1 MKKIG
6 IDYFHCR
13 ERFLALPGVREVR
26 KGPYR
31 FAVAPGPAQ
40 DYLAE
45 HFAEADRMIRN
56 GAHAKDSWSSSASIL
71 TLPDGKKIFVKRNRV
86 HGFEY
91 TFKYFFI
98 PARAFRAAI
107 AARRVEEAGIMTPHV
122 LAAGEKRFARFL
134 LAGYLV
140 TDALTDARDLMTYVI
155 ERPDAPAGMPA
166 LIREVARV
174 AAALH
179 SHGFYH
185 GDLKLVNLYRTADD
199 APCGVWDLDS
209 AQLFAPGEIPHE
221 LLVRELGRIVS
232 SVLIFAERNPA
243 FPDDFFNLNRITND
257 LLDAYS
263 AAGSTSP
270 VPAASE
276 VMDVARV
283 RWLNKRKLRFDY
295 GGQLA

>member
-6 IDYFHCR
+6 VDYFHCR
-13 ERFLALPGVREVR
+13 ERFLALPGVLEVR

-31 FAVAPGPAQ
+31 FAVPPGPAQ

-45 HFAEADRMIRN
+45 HFAESDAMIRD
-56 GAHAKDSWSSSASIL
+56 GAHAKVSWASSASVW
-71 TLPDGKKIFVKRNRV
+71 TLPGGQKIFVKRNRV

-98 PARAFRAAI
+98 PARAFRAAV
-107 AARRVEEAGIMTPHV
+107 AAQRVEAAGIMTPRV
-122 LAAGEKRFARFL
+122 LAAGERRFAHFL

-140 TDALTDARDLMTYVI
+140 TDALTDARDLMSYVI

-166 LIREVARV
+166 VIREVARV
-174 AAALH
+174 AAVLH
-179 SHGFYH
+179 GHGFYH

-209 AQLFAPGEIPHE
+209 AQLFPGEVPHE
-221 LLVRELGRIVS
+221 LVVRELGRIVS
-232 SVLIFAERNPA
+232 SVLIFAEQNPA
-243 FPDDFFNLNRITND
+243 FPDEFFDLDRVTDD

-263 AAGSTSP
+263 AAAKTP
-270 VPAASE
+270 APAASE

-295 GGQLA
+295 GGHHA

>member
-13 ERFLALPGVREVR
+13 ERFLALPGVREVW

-31 FAVAPGPAQ
+31 FAVSPGPAQ

-45 HFAEADRMIRN
+45 HFAEADAMIRD
-56 GAHAKDSWSSSASIL
+56 GAHAKDSWASSASLWTIPGGRKL
-71 TLPDGKKIFVKRNRV
+71 FVKRNRV

-107 AARRVEEAGIMTPHV
+107 AAQRVEEAGIMTPRV
-122 LAAGEKRFARFL
+122 LAAGEKRFAHFL

-140 TDALTDARDLMTYVI
+140 TEALTDARDLMTYTI

-179 SHGFYH
+179 GRGFYH

-209 AQLFAPGEIPHE
+209 AQLFPGEIPHE
-221 LLVRELGRIVS
+221 LLVRELGRIAS
-232 SVLIFAERNPA
+232 SVLIFAEQNPA
-243 FPDDFFNLNRITND
+243 FPDSFFDLNRVTND

-263 AAGSTSP
+263 AAAKTP
-270 VPAASE
+270 APAASE
-276 VMDVARV
+276 VMDIARV
-283 RWLNKRKLRFDY
+283 RWLSKRKLRFDY
-295 GGQLA
+295 GGPQA

>member
-6 IDYFHCR
+6 TDYFHCR

-31 FAVAPGPAQ
+31 FAVSPGPAQ

-45 HFAEADRMIRN
+45 HFTESDAMIRD
-56 GAHAKDSWSSSASIL
+56 GSHAKVSWASSASVL
-71 TLPDGKKIFVKRNRV
+71 TLPGGQKVFVKRNRV

-98 PARAFRAAI
+98 PARAFRAAT
-107 AARRVEEAGIMTPHV
+107 AAQRVEEAGIMTPHV
-122 LAAGEKRFARFL
+122 LAAGEKRFAHFL

-140 TDALTDARDLMTYVI
+140 TDALTDARDLMAYTI
-155 ERPDAPAGMPA
+155 ERPDAPAGMPT

-174 AAALH
+174 AATLH
-179 SHGFYH
+179 DHGFYH

-209 AQLFAPGEIPHE
+209 AQLFPGEVPHE
-221 LLVRELGRIVS
+221 LVVRELGRIVS
-232 SVLIFAERNPA
+232 SVLIFAEQNPA
-243 FPDDFFNLNRITND
+243 FPDEFFDLERVTND

-263 AAGSTSP
+263 ATAKTP
-270 VPAASE
+270 APAASE
-276 VMDVARV
+276 VIDVARV

-295 GGQLA
+295 GGQKP

>member
-6 IDYFHCR
+6 VDYFHCR

-26 KGPYR
+26 KCPYR
-31 FAVAPGPAQ
+31 FAIAPGHAQ

-45 HFAEADRMIRN
+45 HFAEADRMIRD
-56 GAHAKDSWSSSASIL
+56 GDRVKESWESSASL
-71 TLPDGKKIFVKRNRV
+71 WTLPGGKRVFVKRNRI

-98 PARAFRAAI
+98 PARVFRAAT
-107 AARRVEEAGIMTPHV
+107 AAQRVEEAGIMTPRV
-122 LAAGEKRFARFL
+122 LAAGEKRLARFL

-140 TDALTDARDLMTYVI
+140 TEALTDAGDLMSYVI

-174 AAALH
+174 TAALH
-179 SHGFYH
+179 DHGFYH

-209 AQLFAPGEIPHE
+209 AQLFPGEIPHE

-232 SVLIFAERNPA
+232 SALIFAERNPA
-243 FPDDFFNLNRITND
+243 FPDGFFDLKQVTDD

-263 AAGSTSP
+263 ATAKTP
-270 VPAASE
+270 APAASE
-276 VMDVARV
+276 VMDVACV

>member
-45 HFAEADRMIRN
+45 HFAEADRMIRD
-56 GAHAKDSWSSSASIL
+56 GDRVKESWESSASL
-71 TLPDGKKIFVKRNRV
+71 WTLPGGKKVFVKRNRV

-107 AARRVEEAGIMTPHV
+107 AAQRVEEAGIMTPRV
-122 LAAGEKRFARFL
+122 LAAGEKRFAHFL

-140 TDALTDARDLMTYVI
+140 TEALTDARDLMSYVI

-179 SHGFYH
+179 DHGFYH

-209 AQLFAPGEIPHE
+209 AQLFPGEIPHE

-243 FPDDFFNLNRITND
+243 FPDVFFNLNRLTDN

-263 AAGSTSP
+263 AEAKT
-270 VPAASE
+270 PAPAVSE
-276 VMDVARV
+276 VMDIACV

-295 GGQLA
+295 GGPQA

>member
-1 MKKIG
+1 MST
-6 IDYFHCR
+6 DYFHCR
-13 ERFLALPGVREVR
+13 EKYLALSGVREIR
-26 KGPYR
+26 NGPYR
-31 FAVAPGPAQ
+31 FALPQSPAQ

-45 HFAEADRMIRN
+45 HFAEADRMIRD
-56 GAHAKDSWSSSASIL
+56 GARAKDSWSSSASVL
-71 TLPDGKKIFVKRNRV
+71 TLPSGQKIFVKRNRV

-107 AARRVEEAGIMTPHV
+107 AAQRVEEAGIMTPHV
-122 LAAGEKRFARFL
+122 LAAGEKRFAHFL

-140 TDALTDARDLMTYVI
+140 TEALTDARDLMSYTI

-179 SHGFYH
+179 ARGFYH
-185 GDLKLVNLYRTADD
+185 GDLKLVNLSRTADD

-209 AQLFAPGEIPHE
+209 AQLFPGEIPHE
-221 LLVRELGRIVS
+221 LLVRELGRIAS

-243 FPDDFFNLNRITND
+243 FPDSFFDLNRVTND

-263 AAGSTSP
+263 AAAKTP
-270 VPAASE
+270 APAASE
-276 VMDVARV
+276 VMDIARV
-283 RWLNKRKLRFDY
+283 RWLSKRKLRFDY
-295 GGQLA
+295 GGPQA

>member
-13 ERFLALPGVREVR
+13 ERFLALPGVREAR
-26 KGPYR
+26 KGAYR
-31 FAVAPGPAQ
+31 FAVPPGPAQ
-40 DYLAE
+40 DYLME
-45 HFAEADRMIRN
+45 HFAEADRMIRD
-56 GAHAKDSWSSSASIL
+56 GARAKDSWESSASIF
-71 TLPDGKKIFVKRNRV
+71 TIPGGMEIFVKRNRV

-107 AARRVEEAGIMTPHV
+107 AAQRVQEAGIMTPRV

-140 TDALTDARDLMTYVI
+140 TEALPDARDLMAYTI
-155 ERPDAPAGMPA
+155 ERPDAPAGMPV

-179 SHGFYH
+179 DHGFYH

-209 AQLFAPGEIPHE
+209 AQLFPGEIPHE

-232 SVLIFAERNPA
+232 SVLIFAEKNPA
-243 FPDDFFNLNRITND
+243 FPDAFFNLDRVTRD

-263 AAGSTSP
+263 DVAKTPA
-270 VPAASE
+270 PAASE

-295 GGQLA
+295 GGNHA

>member
-6 IDYFHCR
+6 TDYFHCR
-13 ERFLALPGVREVR
+13 ERFLAIPGVREVR

-31 FAVAPGPAQ
+31 FAVSPGPAQ
-40 DYLAE
+40 DYLLE
-45 HFAEADRMIRN
+45 HFAESDAMIRD
-56 GAHAKDSWSSSASIL
+56 GSHAKVSWASSASVW
-71 TLPDGKKIFVKRNRV
+71 TLPGGRKIFVKRNRV

-98 PARAFRAAI
+98 PARAFRAAV

-122 LAAGEKRFARFL
+122 LAAGEKRFAHFL

-140 TDALTDARDLMTYVI
+140 TDALTDARDLMAYTI

-166 LIREVARV
+166 IIRETARI

-179 SHGFYH
+179 DHGFYH

-209 AQLFAPGEIPHE
+209 AQLFPGEVPHE
-221 LLVRELGRIVS
+221 LVVRELGRIVS
-232 SVLIFAERNPA
+232 SVLIFAEQNPA
-243 FPDDFFNLNRITND
+243 FPDEFFNLERLTND
-257 LLDAYS
+257 LLGAYS
-263 AAGSTSP
+263 AAAKTSA
-270 VPAASE
+270 PAASE

-295 GGQLA
+295 GGQTS

>member
-56 GAHAKDSWSSSASIL
+56 GAHAKESWSSSASVL

-98 PARAFRAAI
+98 PARAFRAAM
-107 AARRVEEAGIMTPHV
+107 AAQRVEEAGIMTPHV
-122 LAAGEKRFARFL
+122 LAAGEKRFAHFL

-140 TDALTDARDLMTYVI
+140 TAALTDARDLMSYVI

-209 AQLFAPGEIPHE
+209 AQLFPGEVPHD

-232 SVLIFAERNPA
+232 SVLIFAEQNPA
-243 FPDDFFNLNRITND
+243 FPDDFFDLERITHD

-263 AAGSTSP
+263 AAGTTSP
-270 VPAASE
+270 APAASE
-276 VMDVARV
+276 VMDIARV

-295 GGQLA
+295 GGLQA

>member
-45 HFAEADRMIRN
+45 HFAEADRMIRD
-56 GAHAKDSWSSSASIL
+56 GAHAKESWASSASIW
-71 TLPDGKKIFVKRNRV
+71 TVPGGKKIFVKRNRV

-98 PARAFRAAI
+98 PARAFRAAVN
-107 AARRVEEAGIMTPHV
+107 AQRVEEAGIPTPRV
-122 LAAGEKRFARFL
+122 LAAGERRFAHFL

-140 TDALTDARDLMTYVI
+140 TEALTDARDLMSYVI
-155 ERPDAPAGMPA
+155 GRPDAPAGMPA
-166 LIREVARV
+166 IIREAARI

-185 GDLKLVNLYRTADD
+185 GDLKLVNLYRDGDD

-209 AQLFAPGEIPHE
+209 TQIFPGEVPHD
-221 LLVRELGRIVS
+221 LIVRELGRIAS
-232 SVLIFAERNPA
+232 SVLIFAEQNPA
-243 FPDDFFNLNRITND
+243 FPDDFFDLERVTRD
-257 LLDAYS
+257 LLDAY
-263 AAGSTSP
+263 AAGTNSP
-270 VPAASE
+270 APEPSE
-276 VMDVARV
+276 VMDIARV

-295 GGQLA
+295 GGLQA

>member
-1 MKKIG
+1 VKKIG

-26 KGPYR
+26 RWPYR

-40 DYLAE
+40 DFLAE
-45 HFAEADRMIRN
+45 HFAESDRMIRD
-56 GAHAKDSWSSSASIL
+56 GVHAKESWESSASIL
-71 TLPDGKKIFVKRNRV
+71 TIPGGEKIFIKRNRI

-107 AARRVEEAGIMTPHV
+107 AAQRVEEAGIMTPHV
-122 LAAGEKRFARFL
+122 LAAGEKRFAHFL

-140 TDALTDARDLMTYVI
+140 TEALTNARDLMSYTI

-179 SHGFYH
+179 NHGFYH

-209 AQLFAPGEIPHE
+209 AQLFPGEVPHD
-221 LLVRELGRIVS
+221 LIVRELGRIVS

-243 FPDDFFNLNRITND
+243 FPDDFFDLERVTHG
-257 LLDAYS
+257 LLDAY
-263 AAGSTSP
+263 AAGTTSP
-270 VPAASE
+270 VPAPSE
-276 VMDVARV
+276 VMDIARV

-295 GGQLA
+295 GGLQA

>member
-6 IDYFHCR
+6 TDYFHCR

-26 KGPYR
+26 KGAYR
-31 FAVAPGPAQ
+31 FAVAPGTAQ

-45 HFAEADRMIRN
+45 HFAEADRMIRD
-56 GAHAKDSWSSSASIL
+56 GSHAKESWESSASIFA
-71 TLPDGKKIFVKRNRV
+71 LPGGEKVFVKRNRV

-98 PARAFRAAI
+98 PARVFRAAT
-107 AARRVEEAGIMTPHV
+107 AAQRVEEAGIMTPRV
-122 LAAGEKRFARFL
+122 LAAGERRFARFL

-140 TDALTDARDLMTYVI
+140 TEALTDARDLMSYVI
-155 ERPDAPAGMPA
+155 KRSDAPAGMPA
-166 LIREVARV
+166 IIREAARV

-185 GDLKLVNLYRTADD
+185 GDLKLVNLYRTGDD

-209 AQLFAPGEIPHE
+209 AQLFPGEVPHD
-221 LLVRELGRIVS
+221 LIVRELGRIAS

-243 FPDDFFNLNRITND
+243 FPDDFFNLDRVTRD
-257 LLDAYS
+257 LLDAY
-263 AAGSTSP
+263 AAATESP
-270 VPAASE
+270 APAPSE
-276 VMDVARV
+276 VMNVARV

-295 GGQLA
+295 GGPHK

>member
-1 MKKIG
+1 MKKNG
-6 IDYFHCR
+6 TDYFHCR
-13 ERFLALPGVREVR
+13 EKFLALPGVREVR

-31 FAVAPGPAQ
+31 FAVSPGPAQ
-40 DYLAE
+40 DYLVE
-45 HFAEADRMIRN
+45 HFAESDAMIRD
-56 GAHAKDSWSSSASIL
+56 GSHAKVSWASSASVL
-71 TLPDGKKIFVKRNRV
+71 TLPGGQKIFVKRNRV

-98 PARAFRAAI
+98 PARAFRAAV

-122 LAAGEKRFARFL
+122 LAAGEKRFAHFL

-140 TDALTDARDLMTYVI
+140 TDALTDARDLMAYTI

-166 LIREVARV
+166 LIREVARI

-179 SHGFYH
+179 DHGFYH

-209 AQLFAPGEIPHE
+209 AQLFPGEVPHE
-221 LLVRELGRIVS
+221 LVVRELGRIVS
-232 SVLIFAERNPA
+232 SVLIFAEQNPA
-243 FPDDFFNLNRITND
+243 FPDEFFDLEQVTDD
-257 LLDAYS
+257 LLGAYS
-263 AAGSTSP
+263 AAAKTP

-295 GGQLA
+295 GGQNP

>member
-26 KGPYR
+26 RWPYR

-40 DYLAE
+40 DFLAE
-45 HFAEADRMIRN
+45 HFAEADRMIRD
-56 GAHAKDSWSSSASIL
+56 GVHAKESWESSASVL
-71 TLPDGKKIFVKRNRV
+71 TIPNGKKIFVKRNRV

-107 AARRVEEAGIMTPHV
+107 AAQRVEEAGIMTPHV
-122 LAAGEKRFARFL
+122 LAAGEKRFAHFL

-140 TDALTDARDLMTYVI
+140 TEALTNARDLMSYTI

-166 LIREVARV
+166 LICEVARV

-179 SHGFYH
+179 NHGFYH
-185 GDLKLVNLYRTADD
+185 GDLKLVNLYRTADS

-209 AQLFAPGEIPHE
+209 AQLFPDEVPHD
-221 LLVRELGRIVS
+221 LIVRELGRIVS

-243 FPDDFFNLNRITND
+243 FPDDFVDLSRVTHD
-257 LLDAYS
+257 LLDAY
-263 AAGSTSP
+263 AAGTTSP
-270 VPAASE
+270 VPAPSE
-276 VMDVARV
+276 VMDIARV

-295 GGQLA
+295 GGLQA

>member
-6 IDYFHCR
+6 TDYFHCR
-13 ERFLALPGVREVR
+13 ERFLALPGIREVR
-26 KGPYR
+26 KCPYR

-45 HFAEADRMIRN
+45 HFAEADRMIRD
-56 GAHAKDSWSSSASIL
+56 GEHLKESWESSASL
-71 TLPDGKKIFVKRNRV
+71 WTLPDGKKVFVKRNRI

-98 PARAFRAAI
+98 PARVFRAAT
-107 AARRVEEAGIMTPHV
+107 AAQRVEEAGIMTPRV
-122 LAAGEKRFARFL
+122 LAAGEKRFAHFL

-140 TDALTDARDLMTYVI
+140 TEALTDARDLMSYAI

-179 SHGFYH
+179 DRGFYH

-221 LLVRELGRIVS
+221 FLVRELGRIVS

-243 FPDDFFNLNRITND
+243 FPDDFFNLNRVTND
-257 LLDAYS
+257 LLGAYS
-263 AAGSTSP
+263 AVAKTP
-270 VPAASE
+270 APAASE
-276 VMDVARV
+276 VMDVACV

-295 GGQLA
+295 GGLHA

>member
-26 KGPYR
+26 KGAYR
-31 FAVAPGPAQ
+31 FAVPPGPAQ

-45 HFAEADRMIRN
+45 HFAEADRMIRD
-56 GAHAKDSWSSSASIL
+56 GAHAKVSWASSASIW
-71 TLPDGKKIFVKRNRV
+71 TLPGGMEIFVKRNRV

-107 AARRVEEAGIMTPHV
+107 AAQRVLEAGIMTPRV
-122 LAAGEKRFARFL
+122 LAAGEKRFAHFL

-140 TDALTDARDLMTYVI
+140 TEAALDARDLMAYTI
-155 ERPDAPAGMPA
+155 ERHDAPAGMPA

-174 AAALH
+174 TAALH
-179 SHGFYH
+179 DHGFYH

-209 AQLFAPGEIPHE
+209 AQLFPGEVPHD
-221 LLVRELGRIVS
+221 LVVRELGRIAS
-232 SVLIFAERNPA
+232 SVLIFAEKNPA
-243 FPDDFFNLNRITND
+243 FPDTFFSLDRVTRD

-263 AAGSTSP
+263 AFAKTP
-270 VPAASE
+270 APAASE
-276 VMDVARV
+276 VMDIARI

-295 GGQLA
+295 GGTLA